1 MLTTRRRIHTNT
13 ASSHPD
19 LEVVEEDPSS
29 DEAEVIA
36 VFSEDSDDEKVYV
49 PSPVKTSKAKRPVHT
64 QAKLGSE
71 GKVVSRRKGKG
82 KQPSGPTATLVV
94 APMTLLSQWCDEL
107 ERSSNGQLSVL
118 MYYGSDRTNIQEE
131 IASGVDVVV
140 TR

>member
-64 QAKLGSE
+64 QAKLEG
-71 GKVVSRRKGKG
+71 GKVVARKGKG